1 MLLLMTNKL
10 TSRPHSKLGGR
21 PSKFDEPSRPVTMTL
36 PERVLRLLSTLDS
49 DRARAIVKLTDCALA
64 PPEGKAPTLVE
75 LVQVSPT
82 KAIILV
88 ANSRYLRTIP
98 WLRLVEV
105 APAKNLL
112 TVPPGT
118 PIEKLEI
125 TIGDLLD
132 DLHADDPVEHDLLE
146 SLRKCLSGSRRK
158 QMVTK
163 GEILFIE
170 QEADVSGK
178 R

>member
-1 MLLLMTNKL
+1 MKKNQ
-10 TSRPHSKLGGR
+10 SQSHRNLGGR
-21 PSKFDEPSRPVTMTL
+21 PSKFNEPSRPVTMTL

-49 DRARAIVKLTDCALA
+49 DRAKAIVKLTDGALA
-64 PPEGKAPTLVE
+64 PEGKAPTLVE
-75 LVQVSPT
+75 LVPVSPT
-82 KAIILV
+82 RSVILV
-88 ANSRYLRTIP
+88 ANSRNLRTIP

-112 TVPPGT
+112 TVLPGT

-132 DLHADDPVEHDLLE
+132 DLPADDPVEHDLLE

-163 GEILFIE
+163 GEILFVE
-170 QEADVSGK
+170 QEP
-178 R
+178 